1 MVTRYQIPLSDI
13 IESKFGGFYSHFK
26 INEGRYYLYKIPSSK
41 EDGTSRYNPEPF
53 LIYDE
58 QMDVFTFNGQEYLK
72 KDFIKVMKLLS
83 FV

>member
-1 MVTRYQIPLSDI
+1 MAKQYQIPLSDI
-13 IESKFGGFYSHFK
+13 IESKFGGFYSHYK
-26 INEGRYYLYKIPSSK
+26 INEGRYYLYKYIQSF

-58 QMDVFTFNGQEYLK
+58 QMDVFTFNRQEYSR